1 MASSAKQHS
10 TEAASLLLATEP
22 EAQGKSR
29 QEKRKESK
37 SPLTNDLLIA
47 ARKGHSKD
55 VARLLD
61 LEGGVA
67 AGTAL
72 DKVGVHP

>member
-1 MASSAKQHS
+1 MASLTNLRSDV
-10 TEAASLLLATEP
+10 AAPLMLAAEP
-22 EAQGKSR
+22 EAQGKAP
-29 QEKRKESK
+29 QEKIKESK

-47 ARKGHSKD
+47 ARKGRSTD

-61 LEGGVA
+61 QEGGVA
-67 AGTAL
+67 AQTAL